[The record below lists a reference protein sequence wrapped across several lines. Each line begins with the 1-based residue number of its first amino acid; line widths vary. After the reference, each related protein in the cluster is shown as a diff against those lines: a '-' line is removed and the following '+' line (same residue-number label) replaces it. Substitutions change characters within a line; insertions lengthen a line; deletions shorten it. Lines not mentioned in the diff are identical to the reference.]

1 MPRQKKG
8 SATLRLATRKSPLA
22 LAQAELVAARLREKL
37 GVTVE
42 LLPMTTTGDRQAQWS
57 LEKQGGKGLFT
68 TELEQAVIDGE
79 ADLAVHSTKD
89 LPGHNSP
96 QLIIAGYLPR
106 ADPRDVLVLR
116 SGTPKFVNEGHGTP
130 RLAHSSP
137 TRPCT
142 KSGTLTL
149 ATSSPRRRGQLALL
163 FPEATFCE
171 IRGNVETRL
180 SKLASGS
187 ALPEGRDGP
196 VCDRDVAPNKSA
208 CGTVLAAA
216 GLARLGIATWPGLE
230 FRPLALEEMVP
241 AVGQGAIA
249 VQTRIDDAA
258 RFAPI
263 LDADTARAVRV
274 ERAFQAALGGGC
286 HTAFAAHAAGDT
298 LHLFHEKI
306 GLRRFPLSES
316 EAHAP
321 ADTAKRILNTLGL
334 LP

>member
-1 MPRQKKG
+1 VTSVSHFPDSLASSG
-8 SATLRLATRKSPLA
+8 DAAATTPHRKNGPLILATRKSPLA
-22 LAQAELVAARLREKL
+22 LAQAELVASRLREKL
-37 GVTVE
+37 GASVE

-89 LPGHNSP
+89 LPGHTSP

-106 ADPRDVLVLR
+106 ADPRDVLVFR
-116 SGTPKFVNEGHGTP
+116 SEAKLSCGQGPARP
-130 RLAHSSP
+130 RQANGPLA
-137 TRPCT
+137 
-142 KSGTLTL
+142 L

-163 FPEATFCE
+163 FPDATFCE

-180 SKLASGS
+180 SKLAENQAGG
-187 ALPEGRDGP
+187 AE
-196 VCDRDVAPNKSA
+196 
-208 CGTVLAAA
+208 GTVLAAA
-216 GLARLGIATWPGLE
+216 GLARLGIAIWPGLE
-230 FRPLALEEMVP
+230 FRPLAFTEMVP

-249 VQTRIDDAA
+249 VQTRIEDAA
-258 RFAPI
+258 HYAPI
-263 LDADTARAVRV
+263 LDPGTACAVRV

-298 LHLFHEKI
+298 LHLFHEKT
-306 GLRRFPLSES
+306 GLRRFPLSEA
-316 EAHAP
+316 EVHAP

-334 LP
+334 LS